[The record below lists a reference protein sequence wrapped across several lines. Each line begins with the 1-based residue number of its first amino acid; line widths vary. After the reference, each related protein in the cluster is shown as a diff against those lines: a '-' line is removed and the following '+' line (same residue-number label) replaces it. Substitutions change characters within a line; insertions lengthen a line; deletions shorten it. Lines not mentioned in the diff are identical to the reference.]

1 MRVRAPSCVSN
12 RIGGG
17 LLACALAPWIVRA
30 AAAAQ
35 LPVPCVAGACG
46 SHASAFVSS
55 GAATSKSSGGTL
67 TVHQTSVDAT
77 LNWASFNIGADGK
90 VVFQQPSAN
99 AIALNRIFDANPS
112 SIFGALTAN
121 GQIYLINANGFLFG
135 SSARVNVAGLIASS
149 LNITDQ
155 TFAEGILQ
163 PVVQAD
169 PALQSFTDAAGN
181 PLLNSGTITVQNG
194 AQLAAADG
202 GRLLLAAPT
211 VQNAGSLSAPDGQI
225 VLAAGQQVYLQA
237 ASNDPSLRGLIVE
250 VDGAGTAANQL
261 TGQLSTPRGNVTLA
275 ALMVNQDGRVSAT
288 TSVAAN
294 GSVTLQAADGF
305 NYNKG
310 GVIEATQ
317 GGTAELGASSVTDVL
332 PEYADTATAVAAQ
345 QQLQSTISITG
356 QQVLM
361 HGGSIDAP
369 SGTLNVLAASDPS
382 SEQFAGN
389 PLAQIRIDSGT
400 TIDLAGSM
408 ATLPM
413 SANLVTVQLRSN
425 EFADDPTQRGGVLQG
440 QTVTVD
446 LRADGGLGT
455 PIADVSSAIAAV
467 GQNIAQ
473 RTEAGGQVNFQS
485 EGDIVFNPG
494 ASIDVSGG
502 ATTYQAG
509 SIQTTTLVGANGQ
522 LYDIGS
528 ASPLT
533 QYVGLINPSFTQSS
547 SKWGTSTVIPTPGLS
562 EYESSY
568 QQGAAAGSIQFS
580 ASSLVLDGTLKG
592 TAINGEYQRTPS
604 TQVSGGTLIV
614 GVPGGVPINNPS
626 ETDFFSPAVT
636 LTSAPIPIAVADGT
650 PLPVQTLEL
659 PTSYLTSDGFTD
671 VHVVSNSNITLPA
684 GLPLALTPGESLSF
698 EAARIDIDSSITDP
712 GGALSFINTLT
723 TGAPISGRAGIGI
736 GSGVTLDVSGQW
748 TNDSILTGG
757 MGSGLTL
764 QNGGSINLQLMAPA
778 SELVLGSDAAL
789 KANGGAWV
797 NANGAVSYGSGGAI
811 TLDAS
816 PYQGA
821 IQFGDDLVV
830 QAFGTG
836 TAAGGTF
843 SLSAPRIDISQGSGN
858 AWSMAQR
865 VDDLSASGEV
875 LELYAPLF
883 SSEGF
888 SSVNLTATGAAA
900 ATGGGD
906 VLTVS
911 SGTLIDAEAQTLQLA
926 ANFEM
931 MPTGSPIASFTQP
944 VLLPLYQRLP
954 VSVSL
959 SAVREPDDAL
969 LGDTNFGNLD
979 IQPGASILADPGASI
994 ALTSEGSLSIGGTLR
1009 AHGGAIS
1016 ALIIDANSVDS
1027 GDSDIVDPGYQP
1039 AQSLTLAPTAV
1050 LDVSGTAVLTPN
1062 TQGLLEG
1069 TVSSGGS
1076 VSLLAQHGT
1085 VVTDAGSSIDI
1096 AGTSAALDLVEPAP
1110 LGGYSRQVV
1119 ASAGGSLTVS
1129 SAESISLLGNLEAAA
1144 GVGTSGAAAAGSL
1157 EVDLVRPSGLVENL
1171 NAPQL
1176 PGSSLQI
1183 ELVDSTAGAAPSP
1196 PDGNI
1201 AVLGATQLA
1210 ASGIDALTLRAG
1222 GTGAHGNILI
1232 DAGQLSLGRELIL
1245 DTPSLTVSSSAT
1257 LSAPYVAIG
1266 NSSIQGE
1273 SAQIPVPT
1281 GGGGTLH
1288 VSSQQM
1294 TLYGSLAIQGTSS
1307 VTLQSAGDVQL
1318 EGTQQTESG
1327 VQNPG
1332 NFALGSVVASGN
1344 LAIDAARVYPDTY
1357 TSFTLEAQGSGATL
1371 SIGQTAAS
1379 PGAPLSADG
1388 SVTLLADRISISGTL
1403 LAPFGSI
1410 DLDATTAID
1419 LGPGSLLSVSG
1430 AGLDVPFGETQLN
1443 GEEWVYE
1450 YPLSPPTYNQIS
1462 GVPAKQVDLAAP
1474 QITLAKGSQVDLQGG
1489 GDLYAYEWVPG
1500 TGGTHDNLSSVY
1512 GGPSAPANESSIPDL
1527 YAIIPAERGQAAPYD
1542 PEESGD
1548 SIPTQTV
1555 YLSGGAGIAAGYYAL
1570 LPPRYALEPGAL
1582 LIQVEP
1588 GYTSAS
1594 GGQIGT
1600 LANGT
1605 PIVAGYM
1612 SSAGTGLH
1620 TGYAGIGGSALTEYQ
1635 GFAVYPGSYAQEI
1648 SAYTISNASTYF
1660 AGVAATAGTGPV
1672 GEPADAGTLNL
1683 TVSAALASTAGIP
1696 SGIPSLLDLQGSVQT
1711 AAASGGRG
1719 AEIDISAPNL
1729 VITNTP
1735 ASAAPGAIVVSGSV
1749 LQSWDASSL
1758 TLGGTAVNGAETTSG
1773 GATVPVSSISVAAN
1787 SVTVDDGV
1795 TLSADQIDLV
1805 AQQSIDVQAGAAL
1818 YSTSGRNG
1826 AALATLP
1833 ALTTVSLTDP
1843 SGNALPQAALLAVS
1857 DLALPVVARGT
1868 GNAPGGATITVA
1880 GTLSS
1885 GGALAIDAPGTV
1897 SLSGTLEGKGASW
1910 SLSSSTIGLG
1920 DGSPAAAGADTLN
1933 IGASLLPAIEQ
1944 AGAVR
1949 IASEGAIDL
1958 YAPVMLGLNSS
1969 GTAPTL
1975 SSLTLI
1981 GTGIDN
1987 LTDGNSA
1994 FGGASLTL
2002 GGSLAGNGTG
2012 GPPGGGAG
2020 ELSLVANTLTL
2031 GPGTLAVNGF
2041 ARTEAQVAGAVQ
2053 TQGSGGLTVA
2063 GDLTLNAVELNPAP
2077 DAQDELGTTIS
2088 ATGTLTLG
2096 KPSTVAAGKL
2106 PPTLV
2111 GGNLT
2116 LSASDIEDAGAIL
2129 APSGIVT
2136 LTSSGDLHLASTA
2149 SIDAAGT
2156 LLHAVGQTAASP
2168 GGLVTLN
2175 AVGNVA
2181 LDAGSRITVAGSAAA
2196 PAGSVSITAL
2206 APAGSPATAGAVTI
2220 ASTVLG
2226 AGDGGST
2233 GGSFT
2238 LDAGTLTGGLTPLA
2252 SNLTAGGFS
2261 DAVNIRVRGGDLD
2274 LTGGASLTANSITL
2288 SADSGAVDIAGTLSA
2303 PSAALRGL
2311 IDLSAGTGITLA
2323 ATGQLH
2329 ADGTASNARGGEID
2343 LNSIC
2348 PTCTITLDG
2357 GSVVSTVGSAQ
2368 MGELVLRAPVFGTD
2382 DVAINLPGTTTP
2394 GTVGIGADVSR
2405 AGQVVVEPVTVFQET
2420 DGVDVNSDLGT
2431 LVSAASTF
2439 LSDATGNIT
2448 ARLAS
2453 PANPIAVQAGIEVQ
2467 DANPGDSLTL
2477 QALDLSSLST
2487 PASYGLVQPPQVVN
2501 LTVRAAGS
2509 ITIDGTISDG
2519 FVPGPNGLTAAS
2531 ALPSASLSFVAGAD
2545 LSAANPLSLL
2555 PASSVSPGAALTL
2568 NGIVRSGTGDLSLAA
2583 AGDVVFGGGG
2593 AAYTGG
2599 LASVAPAVVKIPGSS
2614 ALINFATDGGNVRLV
2629 AGGNVTSSPV
2639 NGGATGD
2646 YGDFSVSGWLLTQGN
2661 STKPVQYGSDFDAFD
2676 WDVGALGGGDVSVL
2690 AAGQVSNLSAAVADS
2705 YVSAQNSASGQATL
2719 LGAGGGL
2726 KVSAVGDIGSAQIY
2740 VADGVGTLT
2749 TGAGL
2754 TPILS
2759 NGNGGEVGSA
2769 FALGNSQISVW
2780 ARQGAQVDALYDPT
2794 FLPQANPPTGPSA
2807 PDQFFTYGS
2816 ASAFSLSSTDG
2827 DVTFEIA
2834 PTNGIMGALLGPNL
2848 IDAGVQIALPFVD
2861 LPTNI
2866 SLRSLQQDLSMDV
2879 AGAAIMFPSSTGQLV
2894 LYAGR
2899 DILGGQGALA
2909 MADSIPGTV
2918 PTVTNPVANEVSG
2931 NDVVGGLSEFQ
2942 GVIHT
2947 GDPDPALITAGR
2959 DIDDLQLILPKAAQI
2974 SAGRDIV
2981 ALQYEGQNAS
2991 AGDATLITAGRDIDQ
3006 TGGSAI
3012 IQVAGQGSLDVLA
3025 GRNIDLG
3032 VSQGITTIGNLKNGN
3047 LPSSGAD
3054 LSVAVGYGSQGA
3066 DYADFVSDIIAPSS
3080 AYQAE
3085 LIAYV
3090 EAQSGESGLTF
3101 AQAEKLF
3108 AGYSATEQ
3116 AGLVDG
3122 IFYNEL
3128 LLSGRAANSG
3138 TGVGFA
3144 EGYAAIDAL
3153 YPGSRNPTASAPNP
3167 YSGSLNLVS
3176 SQIYTLSGG
3185 NISILVPG
3193 GSIDVGLAFTPPTV
3207 SPKPASELGIVA
3219 EGAGNV
3225 DIYSQGDVNVNASR
3239 IFTLGGGNILIWSD
3253 EGSIDAGNGSKSSLS
3268 VPPPTI
3274 VINSNGTISLD
3285 YGASLAQGSGIRTI
3299 QTDPDV
3305 PAGNVDLDAPVG
3317 TVNAGDAGI
3326 GSAGNINIAAA
3337 RVIGVEN
3344 INFGGTST
3352 GVPPE
3357 LSGLG
3362 ASLAGASAAV
3372 SATTTSSTSAAVTEA
3387 NAAKENAP
3395 LANSALSW
3403 LDVFVTGL
3411 GEENCKP
3418 DDIECLKR
3426 QKTATP

>member
-1 MRVRAPSCVSN
+1 MRVRTPSSVSN
-12 RIGGG
+12 RIGHGV
-17 LLACALAPWIVRA
+17 LACLLGSWMIRA
-30 AAAAQ
+30 AAGVQ
-35 LPVPCVAGACG
+35 LPVPCAAANCG
-46 SHASAFVSS
+46 THASGFVSS
-55 GAATSKSSGGTL
+55 GAATSKPGGNTL
-67 TVHQTSVDAT
+67 TVNQTTNNAT
-77 LNWASFNIGADGK
+77 LNWASFNIGAGGR

-135 SSARVNVAGLIASS
+135 STARVNVAGLIASS

-155 TFAEGILQ
+155 TFGEGILQ
-163 PVVQAD
+163 TVVQAD

-181 PLLNSGTITVQNG
+181 PLLNTGSVTVQNG
-194 AQLAAADG
+194 AQLVAADG

-237 ASNDPSLRGLIVE
+237 ANNDPSLRGLIVE
-250 VDGAGTAANQL
+250 VDGAGAVANQL

-310 GVIEATQ
+310 GTIEALQ
-317 GGTAELGASSVTDVL
+317 GGTAELGPSSVTEIL
-332 PEYADTATAVAAQ
+332 PEYTDTTTAVAAQ
-345 QQLQSTISITG
+345 QQLQSTVSITG

-361 HGGSIDAP
+361 HGGTIDAP
-369 SGTLNVLAASDPS
+369 SGVLNVLAQSEPSTGQIGGVDPQA
-382 SEQFAGN
+382 E
-389 PLAQIRIDSGT
+389 IRIDSGT

-425 EFADDPTQRGGVLQG
+425 EFADDPTQRGGVLEG

-446 LRADGGLGT
+446 MRADGGLGT

-473 RTEAGGQVNFQS
+473 RTETGGTVNFQS
-485 EGDIVFNPG
+485 AGDIVFNPG
-494 ASIDVSGG
+494 AAINVSGG

-509 SIQTTTLVGANGQ
+509 SIQTTTLVGVNGQ

-533 QYVGLINPSFTQSS
+533 QYVGLINPTFTQSS
-547 SKWGTSTVIPTPGLS
+547 NKWGTSTVIPTPGLS
-562 EYESSY
+562 SYESAY

-580 ASSLVLDGTLKG
+580 ASSLVLGGALKG

-604 TQVSGGTLIV
+604 TQVSGGTLTI
-614 GVPGGVPINNPS
+614 GVPAGVPTNNPS

-636 LTSAPIPIAVADGT
+636 LTSAPIPIVVADGT
-650 PLPVQTLEL
+650 PLPVQSLQL

-684 GLPLALTPGESLSF
+684 GLPLALPPGQSLTF
-698 EAARIDIDSSITDP
+698 EAARIDIDSSVTDP
-712 GGALSFINTLT
+712 GGALSFVNTLT
-723 TGAPISGRAGIGI
+723 TGAPIAGRAGIGI

-748 TNDSILTGG
+748 TNDSVLTGG
-757 MGSGLTL
+757 LGSGLTL
-764 QNGGSINLQLMAPA
+764 QNGGSINLQLTAPS
-778 SELVLGSDAAL
+778 SELVLGNDAAL
-789 KANGGAWV
+789 KANGSAWV
-797 NANGAVSYGSGGAI
+797 NATGSITYGNGGAI

-816 PYQGA
+816 PSQSA
-821 IQFGDDLVV
+821 IQFGQDTVV

-836 TAAGGTF
+836 TATGGTF
-843 SLSAPRIDISQGSGN
+843 SLSVPRIDISQGSGK
-858 AWSMAQR
+858 AWTTAQR
-865 VDDLSASGEV
+865 VDDLTATGEV

-888 SSVNLTATGAAA
+888 SSINLTATGGAAA
-900 ATGGGD
+900 NTNGD

-911 SGTLIDAEAQTLQLA
+911 SGTVINAQPQTLQLDS
-926 ANFEM
+926 NFESM
-931 MPTGSPIASFTQP
+931 STGAAIASFSQP

-954 VSVSL
+954 TSVSL
-959 SAVREPDDAL
+959 SVVREPDDVS

-979 IQPGASILADPGASI
+979 IQQGASILTNPGGSI
-994 ALTSEGSLSIGGTLR
+994 SLVSEGSLSIAGTLR
-1009 AHGGAIS
+1009 AQGGAIS
-1016 ALIIDANSVDS
+1016 ALIIDANTVDS
-1027 GDSDIVDPGYQP
+1027 GDADLVDPGYQP
-1039 AQSLTLAPTAV
+1039 TQSLTLAPSAV
-1050 LDVSGTAVLTPN
+1050 LDAGGTAILTPN
-1062 TQGLLEG
+1062 TQGLLQG

-1076 VSLLAQHGT
+1076 VSLVAQHGT
-1085 VVTDAGSSIDI
+1085 VITDAGSMIDI
-1096 AGTSAALDLVEPAP
+1096 AGTSATLDLLNTGPFA
-1110 LGGYSRQVV
+1110 GYSSQVV

-1129 SAESISLLGNLEAAA
+1129 SAESISLLGSLKAAA
-1144 GVGTSGAAAAGSL
+1144 GVGTSGAAAAGSV
-1157 EVDLVRPSGLVENL
+1157 EVDLVRPAGTVANG
-1171 NAPQL
+1171 PQL
-1176 PGSSLQI
+1176 PGSLLEI
-1183 ELVDSTAGAAPSP
+1183 ELVDSTSGASPSP
-1196 PDGNI
+1196 PDSNI
-1201 AVLGATQLA
+1201 AVLGAAQLA
-1210 ASGIDALTLRAG
+1210 ASGIDALILRAG
-1222 GTGAHGNILI
+1222 GDGAHGNIQI

-1245 DTPSLTVSSSAT
+1245 DTPSLTVSSNAT

-1266 NSSIQGE
+1266 NSNIQGE
-1273 SAQIPVPT
+1273 SAQVPT
-1281 GGGGTLH
+1281 PAGGSGTLR
-1288 VSSQQM
+1288 VSSQQL
-1294 TLYGSLAIQGTSS
+1294 TLYGSLAILGTSS
-1307 VTLQSAGDVQL
+1307 VTLESAGDVQL
-1318 EGTQQTESG
+1318 EGTQQSDSS
-1327 VQNPG
+1327 VPNPN
-1332 NFALGSVVASGN
+1332 NFALGSLVTSGN
-1344 LAIDAARVYPDTY
+1344 LTIDAARVYPDTY
-1357 TSFTLEAQGSGATL
+1357 TSFTLQTQGSGATL
-1371 SIGQTAAS
+1371 SIGQTSAS
-1379 PGAPLSADG
+1379 PGSPLSADG
-1388 SVTLLADRISISGTL
+1388 SVTLSADRISITGTL

-1410 DLDATTAID
+1410 DLDATTSIN
-1419 LGPGSLLSVSG
+1419 LGPQSLVSVSG

-1443 GEEWVYE
+1443 EAQWVYE
-1450 YPLSPPTYNQIS
+1450 YPLSTSTFNQIT
-1462 GVPAKQVDLAAP
+1462 GVPAKQIDLTAP

-1512 GGPSAPANESSIPDL
+1512 GGPSGPISESSIPNL

-1542 PEESGD
+1542 PEESSN
-1548 SIPTQTV
+1548 SIATETV

-1570 LPPRYALEPGAL
+1570 LPPRYALAPGAM
-1582 LIQVEP
+1582 LIQLQP

-1605 PIVAGYM
+1605 PVIAGYL

-1620 TGYAGIGGSALTEYQ
+1620 TGYSGISGSALTEYE
-1635 GFAVYPGSYAQEI
+1635 GFAVYPGSYGQEI
-1648 SAYTISNASTYF
+1648 SAYTISSASSYF

-1672 GEPADAGTLNL
+1672 AEPADGGTLSL
-1683 TVSAALASTAGIP
+1683 SVTAALGSMAGI
-1696 SGIPSLLDLQGSVQT
+1696 SNSLDLQGTVQT

-1719 AEIDISAPNL
+1719 AEINISAPNL

-1735 ASAAPGAIVVSGSV
+1735 ASAGPGAIVVSGSV
-1749 LQSWDASSL
+1749 LQSWNASSL
-1758 TLGGTAVNGAETTSG
+1758 TFGGTAVNGTGTTSG
-1773 GATVPVSSISVAAN
+1773 GATVPVTNIAVAAN
-1787 SVTVDDGV
+1787 SVTVDAGV
-1795 TLSADQIDLV
+1795 TLTADQIDLV

-1826 AALATLP
+1826 KVLATAP
-1833 ALTTVSLTDP
+1833 ALTTVNLTDS
-1843 SGNALPQAALLAVS
+1843 SGNPLPQAALLAVS
-1857 DLALPVVARGT
+1857 DLALPVVERGT

-1885 GGALAIDAPGTV
+1885 GGALAVDAPGAI
-1897 SLSGTLEGKGASW
+1897 SLSGALEGRGASW
-1910 SLSSSTIGLG
+1910 SFSSSSVGLG
-1920 DGSPAAAGADTLN
+1920 NGAPAAAGADTLS
-1933 IGASLLPAIEQ
+1933 IGAGLLSSLEQ

-1949 IASEGAIDL
+1949 IASEGGIDL
-1958 YAPVMLGLNSS
+1958 DGPVTLGVDSS

-1981 GTGIDN
+1981 GTGINN
-1987 LTDGNSA
+1987 LTGANST

-2002 GGSLAGNGTG
+2002 GGSLAGSGADSS
-2012 GPPGGGAG
+2012 PAGGAG
-2020 ELSLVANTLTL
+2020 ELSFVANTLTV

-2041 ARTEAQVAGAVQ
+2041 ARTTAQVAGAVQ
-2053 TQGSGGLTVA
+2053 TQGSGGLAV
-2063 GDLTLNAVELNPAP
+2063 GGNLTINAVELNPAP

-2096 KPSTVAAGKL
+2096 KPTTLAAGTTL
-2106 PPTLV
+2106 PTLV

-2149 SIDAAGT
+2149 SINTAGT

-2168 GGLVTLN
+2168 GGLVSLS

-2181 LDAGSRITVAGSAAA
+2181 LDAGSKIDVAGSTTA
-2196 PAGSVSITAL
+2196 PAGSLSITAL
-2206 APAGSPATAGAVTI
+2206 PPAGSAITAGTVTI
-2220 ASTVLG
+2220 GSTLLG
-2226 AGDGGST
+2226 AANGGST

-2252 SNLTAGGFS
+2252 SNLMAGGFS
-2261 DAVNIRVRGGDLD
+2261 DSVNIRVRGGDLD

-2288 SADSGAVDIAGTLSA
+2288 SADSGAVDIAGALSA

-2311 IDLSAGTGITLA
+2311 IDLSAGTGVTLA

-2343 LNSIC
+2343 INSIC

-2357 GSVVSTVGSAQ
+2357 GSVVSTAGSAQ

-2405 AGQVVVEPVTVFQET
+2405 AGQVIVEPVTVFQET
-2420 DGVDVNSDLGT
+2420 NGANVNNDLST
-2431 LVSAASTF
+2431 LVTAASTF
-2439 LSDATGNIT
+2439 LSTATGNIT
-2448 ARLAS
+2448 ARLSSA
-2453 PANPIAVQAGIEVQ
+2453 ANPISVQAGVELQ
-2467 DANPGDSLTL
+2467 DSNPNDSLTL
-2477 QALDLSSLST
+2477 QGLDLSTLST
-2487 PASYGLVQPPQVVN
+2487 PATYGGAQAPQVVN

-2509 ITIDGTISDG
+2509 IAIDGTISDG
-2519 FVPGPNGLTAAS
+2519 FVAGPNGLTALS
-2531 ALPSASLSFVAGAD
+2531 TLPSASLTFVAGAD
-2545 LSAANPLSLL
+2545 TSAANPLSLL
-2555 PASSVSPGAALTL
+2555 PASSVNPNAALTL
-2568 NGIVRSGTGDLSLAA
+2568 NGIVRSGTGDVSLAA
-2583 AGDVVFGGGG
+2583 AGDVVFGSGG

-2599 LASVAPAVVKIPGSS
+2599 LATVAPVLVRVPGSS
-2614 ALINFATDGGNVRLV
+2614 ELLNFATDGGNVRLV
-2629 AGGNVTSSPV
+2629 AGGNVTSAPV
-2639 NGGATGD
+2639 SGGATGD
-2646 YGDFSVSGWLLTQGN
+2646 NGDFSVTGWLLTQGN
-2661 STKPVQYGSDFDAFD
+2661 STKPVQYGTDFDAFD
-2676 WDVGALGGGDVSVL
+2676 WDLGALGGGDVSVL
-2690 AAGQVSNLSAAVADS
+2690 AGQQVNNLSAAVADS
-2705 YVSAQNSASGQATL
+2705 YVSAQSSGSGRATL

-2726 KVSAVGDIGSAQIY
+2726 NVSAQGDIGSAQIY

-2749 TGAGL
+2749 TGGGL

-2759 NGNGGEVGSA
+2759 NGNGGYVGSA
-2769 FALGNSQISVW
+2769 FALGDSQISVW
-2780 ARQGAQVDALYDPT
+2780 ARQGAQVDALYNPT
-2794 FLPQANPPTGPSA
+2794 FLPQPYLATGPSA
-2807 PDQFFTYGS
+2807 PAQFFTYGS
-2816 ASAFSLSSTDG
+2816 ASAFNLSSTDG
-2827 DVTFEIA
+2827 EVTLEIN
-2834 PTNGIMGALLGPNL
+2834 PSNTVMGVLLGQTIFNAP
-2848 IDAGVQIALPFVD
+2848 VQIPPFGD

-2866 SLRSLQQDLSMDV
+2866 SLHSLQQDLAIDL
-2879 AGAAIMFPSSTGQLV
+2879 AGDAIMFPSSTGQLV

-2909 MADSIPGTV
+2909 MADSLPATV
-2918 PTVTNPVANEVSG
+2918 PTAANPVANVPSG

-2947 GDPDPALITAGR
+2947 GDPEPALITAGR
-2959 DIDDLQLILPKAAQI
+2959 DIDDLQLDLPKAAQI
-2974 SAGRDIV
+2974 SAGRDILG
-2981 ALQYEGQNAS
+2981 LQYYGQNAS
-2991 AGDATLITAGRDIDQ
+2991 ASDTTLITAGRDIAQ
-3006 TGGSAI
+3006 NGTGAI

-3025 GRNIDLG
+3025 GRNVNLG

-3047 LPSSGAD
+3047 LPSTGAD
-3054 LSVAVGYGSQGA
+3054 LGVAVGYGTLGA
-3066 DYADFVSDIIAPSS
+3066 DYAAFVSDIIAPSS
-3080 AYQAE
+3080 AYQAD

-3090 EAQSGESGLTF
+3090 EAQSGDSGLTF
-3101 AQAEKLF
+3101 AQAQKVF
-3108 AGYSATEQ
+3108 ATYSATAQ

-3153 YPGSRNPTASAPNP
+3153 YPASRNPTTSSPNP
-3167 YSGSLNLVS
+3167 YSGVLNLVS

-3185 NISILVPG
+3185 SISILVPG

-3225 DIYSQGDVNVNASR
+3225 DIYSLGNVNVNASR

-3253 EGSIDAGNGSKSSLS
+3253 LGSIDAGNGSKSSLS

-3274 VINSNGTISLD
+3274 VINSDGTISLD

-3299 QTDPDV
+3299 QTNPDV
-3305 PAGNVDLDAPVG
+3305 PPGNVDLDAPVG

-3326 GSAGNINIAAA
+3326 GAAGNINIAAA

-3344 INFGGTST
+3344 INFGGTAT

-3362 ASLAGASAAV
+3362 AALAGASSAV
-3372 SATTTSSTSAAVTEA
+3372 SSATTSATSTAVTEA
-3387 NAAKENAP
+3387 NAARETAP